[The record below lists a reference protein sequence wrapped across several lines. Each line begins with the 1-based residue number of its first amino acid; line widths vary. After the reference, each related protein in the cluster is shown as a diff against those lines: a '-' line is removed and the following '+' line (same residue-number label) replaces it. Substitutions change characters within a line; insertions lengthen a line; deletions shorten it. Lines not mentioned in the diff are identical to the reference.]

1 MSKRPNTDEA
11 LRELIAFIDKSIC
24 EVPSYIKEYLTLDP
38 NTDELEILEKEEEYL
53 EKRIDEVKNRTTY
66 LRAELQKSD
75 YLRSGM
81 F

>member
-24 EVPSYIKEYLTLDP
+24 EVPSYIKKYLTLDP

>member
-24 EVPSYIKEYLTLDP
+24 EVPSYIKKYLTLDP

-53 EKRIDEVKNRTTY
+53 EKRIDEVKNRITY
-66 LRAELQKSD
+66 LSAEW
-75 YLRSGM
+75 RR
-81 F
+81 